1 MKKYITI
8 IALATV
14 MTALTGC
21 GGEVS
26 SPTDTVTSNQSSEEA
41 VFSEETQVTELS
53 ASDTSITSEVISETQ
68 ETTLAEEPT
77 SVNDTENEYNDT
89 NSAVSEN
96 EPQIRVEWADEAD
109 LTAGYDEY
117 DIFEPSEEQAKVAFI
132 SDTPVNEFVILEL
145 TLTDCSDE
153 GVMTFSAYP
162 AASPDITP
170 GKPLVIGFTFA
181 GDIPGYG
188 FQYEDADGNIRRFAL
203 EISGEDGSLVI
214 REASGEYYDF
224 VLE

>member
-1 MKKYITI
+1 MKKLITFI
-8 IALATV
+8 SLAAVMALL
-14 MTALTGC
+14 TAC
-21 GGEVS
+21 GNSGGAAED
-26 SPTDTVTSNQSSEEA
+26 TDTTEQTQEET
-41 VFSEETQVTELS
+41 VFSSETQVTES
-53 ASDTSITSEVISETQ
+53 ASEMSVTSETIPEMSEM
-68 ETTLAEEPT
+68 TLSEEQT
-77 SVNDTENEYNDT
+77 SVSE
-89 NSAVSEN
+89 AAEN
-96 EPQIRVEWADEAD
+96 EPQIRVEWADEAV
-109 LTAGYDEY
+109 LTADHDEY
-117 DIFEPSEEQAKVAFI
+117 DIFEPSEEQAKVAFT
-132 SDTPVNEFVILEL
+132 SDTPVKGFVILEL

-170 GKPLVIGFTFA
+170 VKPLVIGFTFA

-188 FQYEDADGNIRRFAL
+188 FQYEDADGNIRRFAM